1 MLITR
6 SAGETRCKGEAPVMT
21 SGGVILSVGMGSDG
35 GVVCDG
41 RVADGVMSDGVNAV
55 LTF

>member
-1 MLITR
+1 MFITR

-35 GVVCDG
+35 GVVKTN
-41 RVADGVMSDGVNAV
+41 GVMSDGVNAV